1 MNKFKMAGALK
12 RIKRH
17 SYILNALLL
26 FVSMIYGAGGLR
38 TTELRITPRV
48 VQRGRNVT
56 MACLYELQDYSIYSV
71 KWYKG
76 PHEFYRYSPLETPTT
91 RVLPVNGIKIDRLR
105 SNETHVVLVRVG
117 SILSGNYSCEVIQ
130 NAPSYPHYTAVGRLD
145 VVGAGGLRATELRI
159 SPPVVQRGSDAILAC
174 LYELTDAPLYSV
186 KWYRGRHEFY
196 RYSPTETPATK
207 IFPFAGINVDLAR
220 SNQSQVVLTRVSFG
234 LSGNFSC
241 EVTADAPSFAT
252 SIVSNNMEVVVLPP
266 APPTIHT
273 SQHYYMPGDVLRA
286 NCTSGPSRPPSEL
299 AFFLNDMPV
308 SDINVTPG
316 IYQVQPAAEGLF
328 RSEFYVQIQLWPAHH
343 ERGAPILRCEA
354 KVGELYRDDSTI
366 ALYSANGDPKI
377 ERVTSP
383 GSAATLRGCQLLIII
398 QTIVW
403 ANNT

>member
-1 MNKFKMAGALK
+1 MP
-12 RIKRH
+12 
-17 SYILNALLL
+17 S
-26 FVSMIYGAGGLR
+26 GAGGLR

-56 MACLYELQDYSIYSV
+56 MACLYQLHDYGIYSV
-71 KWYKG
+71 KWYRG
-76 PHEFYRYSPLETPTT
+76 AQEFYRYSPLESPTT
-91 RVLPVNGIKIDRLR
+91 KVTPVNGIKIDRLL
-105 SNETHVVLVRVG
+105 SNETHVVLLRVG
-117 SILSGNYSCEVIQ
+117 PSLSGNYSCEVIQ
-130 NAPSYPHYTAVGRLD
+130 NAPSYPHFMAYARLD
-145 VVGAGGLRATELRI
+145 VVGAGGLRAIELRI
-159 SPPVVQRGSDAILAC
+159 SPPVVQRGSDATLAC
-174 LYELTDAPLYSV
+174 IYELTDAPLYSV

-266 APPTIHT
+266 SSPTIQT
-273 SQHYYMPGDVLRA
+273 SQHYFTPGDVLRA
-286 NCTSGPSRPPSEL
+286 NCTSGPGRPAPEL
-299 AFFLNDMPV
+299 AFFINDLPV
-308 SDINVTPG
+308 GTG
-316 IYQVQPAAEGLF
+316 IYQQMPASEGLF
-328 RSEFYVQIQLWPAHH
+328 RAELYVTIQLWPAHY

-354 KVGELYRDDSTI
+354 KVGDVYRDDSTV
-366 ALYSANGDPKI
+366 ALYSANSDPKI

-383 GSAATLRGCQLLIII
+383 GSAADLQTCQVLILTLIL
-398 QTIVW
+398 VW

>member
-1 MNKFKMAGALK
+1 MAEHSK
-12 RIKRH
+12 RILRH
-17 SYILNALLL
+17 SNILNAILLCIT
-26 FVSMIYGAGGLR
+26 MIYEAGGFR
-38 TTELRITPRV
+38 TMELRITPRV

-56 MACLYELQDYSIYSV
+56 MACIHQVPDSEIYSV
-71 KWYKG
+71 QWYRG
-76 PHEFYRYSPLETPTT
+76 TQEFYRYTPLESPTT
-91 RVLPVNGIKIDRLR
+91 RVTPVNGIKVDRLN
-105 SNETHVVLVRVG
+105 SNETHVVLLRV
-117 SILSGNYSCEVIQ
+117 SPTLSGNYSCEVIQ
-130 NAPSYPHYTAVGRLD
+130 NAHTFPHYTATARLD
-145 VVGAGGLRATELRI
+145 VVGIGGLRATELRI
-159 SPPVVQRGSDAILAC
+159 SPPVVQRGSDATLAC

-196 RYSPTETPATK
+196 RYSPTEQPATK

-266 APPTIHT
+266 SSPVIHT
-273 SQHYYMPGDVLRA
+273 SQHYYMPGDILRA

-299 AFFLNDMPV
+299 TFYINDIPV
-308 SDINVTPG
+308 SPG
-316 IYQVQPAAEGLF
+316 MYNVQPAAEGLF
-328 RSEFYVQIQLWPAHH
+328 RSEQYVQVQLWPAHY

-354 KVGELYRDDSTI
+354 KLGELYRDNSAV
-366 ALYSANGDPKI
+366 ALYSANSDPKI

-383 GSAATLRGCQLLIII
+383 GSAAKLQTCQVLLLLHIV
-398 QTIVW
+398 VW

>member
-1 MNKFKMAGALK
+1 MACNLK
-12 RIKRH
+12 WMKRH
-17 SYILNALLL
+17 SCVLKAVLL
-26 FVSMIYGAGGLR
+26 FITLIYEAGGLR

-56 MACLYELQDYSIYSV
+56 MACVYQSNDYGIYSV

-76 PHEFYRYSPLETPTT
+76 AQEFYRYSPLENPTT
-91 RVLPVNGIKIDRLR
+91 RVMPVTGIKVDRLR
-105 SNETHVVLVRVG
+105 SNETHVVIVRVTPA
-117 SILSGNYSCEVIQ
+117 LSGNYSCEVIL
-130 NAPSYPHYTAVGRLD
+130 NAPSYPHYTAMGRLD
-145 VVGAGGLRATELRI
+145 VVGIGGLRATELRI
-159 SPPVVQRGSDAILAC
+159 SPPVVQRGSDATLAC

-266 APPTIHT
+266 SSPSIHT
-273 SQHYYMPGDVLRA
+273 SQHYYTPGDVMKA
-286 NCTSGPSRPPSEL
+286 NCSSGPSRPPSVLE
-299 AFFLNDMPV
+299 FFINDLPVMP
-308 SDINVTPG
+308 G
-316 IYQVQPAAEGLF
+316 LYQVHPASEGLF
-328 RSEFYVQIQLWPAHH
+328 RADLYVQIQLWPAHY

-354 KVGELYRDDSTI
+354 KVGDLYREDSTV
-366 ALYSANGDPKI
+366 ALYSANSDPKI

-383 GSAATLRGCQLLIII
+383 GSSANLQACQILVLVLLL
-398 QTIVW
+398 VW

>member
-1 MNKFKMAGALK
+1 MAGNLK

-17 SYILNALLL
+17 SCLLNALLL

-48 VQRGRNVT
+48 VQKGRNVT
-56 MACLYELQDYSIYSV
+56 MDCVYELHEYGIYSV

-76 PHEFYRYSPLETPTT
+76 TQEFYRYSPLENPTT
-91 RVLPVNGIKIDRLR
+91 RVSPVNGIKVDRLR
-105 SNETHVVLVRVG
+105 SNETHVVILRVTPN
-117 SILSGNYSCEVIQ
+117 LSGNYSCEVIQ
-130 NAPSYPHYTAVGRLD
+130 NAPTYPHYTATARLD
-145 VVGAGGLRATELRI
+145 VVAVGGLRATDLRI
-159 SPPVVQRGSDAILAC
+159 SPPVVQRGSDATLAC
-174 LYELTDAPLYSV
+174 LYELTEAPLYSV

-252 SIVSNNMEVVVLPP
+252 SIVSNTMEVVVLPP
-266 APPTIHT
+266 SSPTIVT
-273 SQHYYMPGDVLRA
+273 SQHYYTPGDLLKA
-286 NCTSGPSRPPSEL
+286 NCTSGPSRPPSQL
-299 AFFLNDMPV
+299 AFYINDMPV
-308 SDINVTPG
+308 TSG
-316 IYQVQPAAEGLF
+316 LSQVHPAAEGLF
-328 RSEFYVQIQLWPAHH
+328 LAELYVQIQLWPAHY

-354 KVGELYRDDSTI
+354 RVGDLYKDDSAV
-366 ALYSANGDPKI
+366 ALYSANSDPKI

-383 GSAATLRGCQLLIII
+383 GAGSRLESCEVLLVVLI
-398 QTIVW
+398 IVW

>member
-1 MNKFKMAGALK
+1 MAGNMKSL
-12 RIKRH
+12 KRH
-17 SYILNALLL
+17 SYVLNAILL
-26 FVSMIYGAGGLR
+26 FITLIYEAGGLR
-38 TTELRITPRV
+38 TTELRIAPHV

-56 MACLYELQDYSIYSV
+56 MECVYQSHDYGIYSV

-76 PHEFYRYSPLETPTT
+76 VQEFYRFPLEAPTT
-91 RVLPVNGIKIDRLR
+91 RVMPVNGIKVDRLR
-105 SNETHVVLVRVG
+105 SNETQVILLRVTP
-117 SILSGNYSCEVIQ
+117 SLSGNYSCEVIL
-130 NAPSYPHYTAVGRLD
+130 NAPSYPHQTATARLD
-145 VVGAGGLRATELRI
+145 VVGIGGLRATELRI

-174 LYELTDAPLYSV
+174 LYQLTDAPLYSV

-266 APPTIHT
+266 ASPSIHT
-273 SQHYYMPGDVLRA
+273 SQHYYTPGDVMKA
-286 NCTSGPSRPPSEL
+286 NCTSGPSRPPSVL
-299 AFFLNDMPV
+299 AFYINDLLV
-308 SDINVTPG
+308 SPG
-316 IYQVQPAAEGLF
+316 MYQAHPAPEGLF
-328 RSEFYVQIQLWPAHH
+328 RAELYVQIQLWPAHY

-354 KVGELYRDDSTI
+354 KVGELYKEDSAV
-366 ALYSANGDPKI
+366 ALYSANSDPKI

-383 GSAATLRGCQLLIII
+383 GSSAKLQACQPLLLLY
-398 QTIVW
+398 IVLW

>member
-1 MNKFKMAGALK
+1 MAGTLK
-12 RIKRH
+12 RIKRL
-17 SYILNALLL
+17 SFLLNALLL
-26 FVSMIYGAGGLR
+26 FISMIYGAGGLR

-56 MACLYELQDYSIYSV
+56 MACLYQLREYGIYSV

-76 PHEFYRYSPLETPTT
+76 AHEFYRYSPFESPTT
-91 RVLPVNGIKIDRLR
+91 RVLPVNGIKVDRLK
-105 SNETHVVLVRVG
+105 SNETHVVLLRVG
-117 SILSGNYSCEVIQ
+117 PSLTGNYSCEVIL
-130 NAPSYPHYTAVGRLD
+130 NAPSYPHHTAVARLD

-159 SPPVVQRGSDAILAC
+159 SPPVVQRGADATFAC

-186 KWYRGRHEFY
+186 KWYRGRQEFY
-196 RYSPTETPATK
+196 CYSPTETPSTK
-207 IFPFAGINVDLAR
+207 IFPFAGINVDLSR

-252 SIVSNNMEVVVLPP
+252 SIVSNIMEVVVWP
-266 APPTIHT
+266 ATPPTIHT

-286 NCTSGPSRPPSEL
+286 NCSSGPSRPPSEL
-299 AFFLNDMPV
+299 SFFLNDQP
-308 SDINVTPG
+308 VTPG
-316 IYQVQPAAEGLF
+316 SYQVQPAPEGLF
-328 RSEFYVQIQLWPAHH
+328 RAELHVQIQLWPAHY

-354 KVGELYRDDSTI
+354 KAGGDLYRDDSTI

-383 GSAATLRGCQLLIII
+383 GSATTLQGCQILLLMHTII
-398 QTIVW
+398 W

>member
-1 MNKFKMAGALK
+1 MAGDLK
-12 RIKRH
+12 RIKWH
-17 SYILNALLL
+17 SYVLNAILL
-26 FVSMIYGAGGLR
+26 FISMIYEAGGLH
-38 TTELRITPRV
+38 TTELHIVPRV

-56 MACLYELQDYSIYSV
+56 MACLYQIHPSEIYSV
-71 KWYKG
+71 KWYRG
-76 PHEFYRYSPLETPTT
+76 TQEFYRYSPLETPTT
-91 RVLPVNGIKIDRLR
+91 RVVGPVNEIRVDRLS
-105 SNETHVVLVRVG
+105 SNETHVLLTRVT
-117 SILSGNYSCEVIQ
+117 SNLSGNYSCEVIQ
-130 NAPSYPHYTAVGRLD
+130 NAHTFPHHKATARLD
-145 VVGAGGLRATELRI
+145 VVGIGGLRAIDLRI
-159 SPPVVQRGSDAILAC
+159 SPPVVQRGSDVTLAC

-266 APPTIHT
+266 SSPVINTG
-273 SQHYYMPGDVLRA
+273 QHYYMPGDVLRG

-299 AFFLNDMPV
+299 TFYINDMPV
-308 SDINVTPG
+308 TPG
-316 IYQVQPAAEGLF
+316 MSQVQPALEGLF
-328 RSEFYVQIQLWPAHH
+328 WSELYVQIQLWPAHY

-354 KVGELYRDDSTI
+354 KVADLYRDNSAV
-366 ALYSANGDPKI
+366 ALYSANSDPKI

-383 GSAATLRGCQLLIII
+383 GSGAKLRACQILLLHIIVWA
-398 QTIVW
+398 VW

>member
-1 MNKFKMAGALK
+1 MAEEVKM
-12 RIKRH
+12 KRH
-17 SYILNALLL
+17 SYILNAILL
-26 FVSMIYGAGGLR
+26 FISMIYEAGGLR
-38 TTELRITPRV
+38 TTELHIIPKV

-56 MACLYELQDYSIYSV
+56 MACMYQIHPSDIYSV

-76 PHEFYRYSPLETPTT
+76 TQEFYRYSPLESPTT
-91 RVLPVNGIKIDRLR
+91 RVLPVNGIKIDRLN
-105 SNETHVVLVRVG
+105 SNETHVVLLRVS

-130 NAPSYPHYTAVGRLD
+130 NAQTFPHFTATARLD
-145 VVGAGGLRATELRI
+145 VVGIGGLRATELRI
-159 SPPVVQRGSDAILAC
+159 SPSVVQRGSDATLAC

-252 SIVSNNMEVVVLPP
+252 SIVSNNMEVVVI
-266 APPTIHT
+266 PPTSPSIYT
-273 SQHYYMPGDVLRA
+273 TQHYYMPGDVLRA
-286 NCTSGPSRPPSEL
+286 NCSSGPSRPPSEL
-299 AFFLNDMPV
+299 TFYINDIPV
-308 SDINVTPG
+308 KPG
-316 IYQVQPAAEGLF
+316 IYTVHPAPEGLF
-328 RSEFYVQIQLWPAHH
+328 RAEHFVQFQLWPAHY

-354 KVGELYRDDSTI
+354 KVGELYRENSAM
-366 ALYSANGDPKI
+366 ALYSANSDPKI

-383 GSAATLRGCQLLIII
+383 GSGAKLQVCQVLLLLHI
-398 QTIVW
+398 IVW
-403 ANNT
+403 TNNT